1 MSIVCRLIHTYLK
14 LPHFTIFGRAHHQLL
29 IVSAVTLFI
38 SYFRVKAD
46 ISRAAAQYLVEH
58 DIGKSEQ
65 EIREGIAVMIVGL
78 PSPTRSVF
86 NNAPNK
92 RTLFV

>member
-14 LPHFTIFGRAHHQLL
+14 LPHFTIFGRAPHQLL
-29 IVSAVTLFI
+29 IVSILTLFI

-46 ISRAAAQYLVEH
+46 ISRAAPQYLVEH
-58 DIGKSEQ
+58 NIGKPEE
-65 EIREGIAVMIVGL
+65 EIREGIKVIMVDL

-92 RTLFV
+92 KTLFV